1 MLRLGYVKRCHEERA
16 TAAQGTVG
24 PDSTGDP
31 SGALGGGGRIRAAHC
46 HLGGAGGG
54 VAGTAPAE
62 FAELLAPAVVGR
74 AAGKAQAAPPAL
86 GAQTR
91 CPAGAS
97 ALSTG
102 SGASGGGGSSH
113 CLQAHAL
120 PPLRGRVARD

>member
-16 TAAQGTVG
+16 TTAQGTVG

-54 VAGTAPAE
+54 AAGAAPAE

-74 AAGKAQAAPPAL
+74 AAGKAQAAPPTL
-86 GAQTR
+86 GAPAWG
-91 CPAGAS
+91 PAGAS
-97 ALSTG
+97 ALSTCF
-102 SGASGGGGSSH
+102 GASGGGGGS
-113 CLQAHAL
+113 HAL
-120 PPLRGRVARD
+120 

>member
-62 FAELLAPAVVGR
+62 FAELLAPAVASRPVGR
-74 AAGKAQAAPPAL
+74 CPRGCPPAVTVR
-86 GAQTR
+86 AW
-91 CPAGAS
+91 PAWWGCVA
-97 ALSTG
+97 
-102 SGASGGGGSSH
+102 
-113 CLQAHAL
+113 
-120 PPLRGRVARD
+120 GRIG